1 MIRIRLRRNKGRRT
15 VRKHEKRKILSS
27 CIAGAALLSAGAVQA
42 AEFPLGKAFE
52 KNGMEVGA
60 VYLQPVVMAPNLA
73 GMGGAGDGQMK
84 ADVHLEAD
92 IHALAKNPNGFG
104 PGDWVPYLGIT
115 YRIEKLGSDWEG
127 FGAFMP
133 MVANDGPHYGANVK
147 LDGPGKYRAT
157 YHITPP
163 PYQGFYRHTDEETGV
178 APWWSPFDVSWE
190 FTYVGVGKKG
200 GY

>member
-1 MIRIRLRRNKGRRT
+1 MSG
-15 VRKHEKRKILSS
+15 V
-27 CIAGAALLSAGAVQA
+27 IAAALLSVVSAQA
-42 AEFPLGKAFE
+42 AEFPLGKPFE
-52 KNGMEVGA
+52 KNGMEIGA
-60 VYLQPVVMAPNLA
+60 VYLQPVMMEPMLP
-73 GMGGAGDGQMK
+73 GMDGK
-84 ADVHLEAD
+84 SADIHIEAD
-92 IHALAKNPNGFG
+92 IRALAKNPNGFG
-104 PGDWVPYLGIT
+104 PGEWVPYLGIT
-115 YRIEKLGSDWEG
+115 YRIEKIGGTWES

-133 MVANDGPHYGANVK
+133 MVANDGSHYGANVK

-163 PYQGFYRHTDEETGV
+163 PHQGFYRHTDKETGV